1 MSSEVLDMI
10 KKDNVADLKDAINT
24 ELHDRIKQSI
34 ELKKVEVA
42 KDLASKPE
50 EKQAVTEP
58 EENDEAKR
66 ETQ

>member
-1 MSSEVLDMI
+1 MGEILDMI

-24 ELHDRIKQSI
+24 DLHDRIKQSI

-42 KDLASKPE
+42 KDLASKPKPE

-58 EENDEAKR
+58 VEEPEVA
-66 ETQ
+66 

>member
-1 MSSEVLDMI
+1 MSSEILDMI

>member
-1 MSSEVLDMI
+1 MGEILDMI

-24 ELHDRIKQSI
+24 DLHDRIKQSI

-42 KDLASKPE
+42 KDLASKPKPE

-58 EENDEAKR
+58 VEEPEAA
-66 ETQ
+66 

>member
-1 MSSEVLDMI
+1 MSSEILDMI

-24 ELHDRIKQSI
+24 DLHDRIKQSI

-42 KDLASKPE
+42 KDLASKPKPE

-58 EENDEAKR
+58 VEEPEVA
-66 ETQ
+66 

>member
-1 MSSEVLDMI
+1 MSSEILDMI

-24 ELHDRIKQSI
+24 DLHDRIKQSI

-58 EENDEAKR
+58 VEEPEVA
-66 ETQ
+66 